1 MKISIASVFVLIVLA
16 QVTTWCADTLGHGI
30 DNGVLRNLTIE
41 QAVQIALKDHPHLA
55 EAMAN
60 IASSKARAEV
70 AGRLPNP
77 DLVAR
82 MESAPLSSRATSEA
96 EYIAGVSQA
105 IPLGRR
111 LSAARQVEE
120 AQLAARQKEYE
131 TAALELARKVRNA
144 FATALYTSDVLN
156 AQTNLSVNIQ
166 ELVRITGARVEQ
178 GDATGADLARVQA
191 EEAEQRLITTEASAA
206 HHAALDAL
214 AAAMGNFRTRIDSLH
229 GNLEESLR
237 MVEIKQ
243 ATFALHSHPAVEA
256 MQEAVAS
263 QRARVRLSEAERI
276 PDVNLDLFYRRLQG
290 TRENA
295 FDVGVSVPIPIF
307 DNGRRRVREAES
319 QLRAAEA
326 RLDKARN
333 DIGHE
338 MHVRELALQRA
349 IQTAS
354 ALKDDIIPKVELSL
368 RATEARYAAGDIS
381 LTELLVVRRE
391 ANATRLRYLATITEV
406 LENWAGIASGNRN

>member
-1 MKISIASVFVLIVLA
+1 
-16 QVTTWCADTLGHGI
+16 
-30 DNGVLRNLTIE
+30 
-41 QAVQIALKDHPHLA
+41 
-55 EAMAN
+55 
-60 IASSKARAEV
+60 
-70 AGRLPNP
+70 
-77 DLVAR
+77 
-82 MESAPLSSRATSEA
+82 
-96 EYIAGVSQA
+96 
-105 IPLGRR
+105 
-111 LSAARQVEE
+111 
-120 AQLAARQKEYE
+120 
-131 TAALELARKVRNA
+131 
-144 FATALYTSDVLN
+144 
-156 AQTNLSVNIQ
+156 
-166 ELVRITGARVEQ
+166 
-178 GDATGADLARVQA
+178 
-191 EEAEQRLITTEASAA
+191 
-206 HHAALDAL
+206 
-214 AAAMGNFRTRIDSLH
+214 
-229 GNLEESLR
+229 
-237 MVEIKQ
+237 
-243 ATFALHSHPAVEA
+243 

-406 LENWAGIASGNRN
+406 LENWAGLASGNRN